1 MTTHKCFGIGA
12 LLGVL
17 WVSACAAGPPQHEP
31 ITVARVSELQ
41 AATIPPH
48 TAVKTTVRLH
58 EKEGVLNPP
67 SVTTNPGQTAS
78 LEATRDFI
86 YPVDFNLPDAPKDK
100 VAKAKLE
107 NKGAYPVTPTTPKE
121 FVKKPTGVLLTI
133 TPRFEGGLVVLK
145 GELTV
150 TEFDGFTQAVGEVV
164 ARPIINSKEDPVVLT
179 PNLVKAPMMR
189 EAHTPIFVAAL
200 PGKTYTMQ
208 VAGAHGPML
217 VDFTCELVPEK
228 K

>member
-1 MTTHKCFGIGA
+1 M
-12 LLGVL
+12 
-17 WVSACAAGPPQHEP
+17 ER
-31 ITVARVSELQ
+31 VAELQ

-48 TAVKTTVRLH
+48 SAVKTTVKLH
-58 EKEGVLNPP
+58 EKSGTLTTP

-78 LEATRDFI
+78 LEAIRDFI
-86 YPVDFNLPDAPKDK
+86 YPVDFTLPNAPKDK
-100 VAKAKLE
+100 VMKAKLE
-107 NKGAYPVTPTTPKE
+107 KKGTYPVTPTTPKE
-121 FVKKPTGVLLTI
+121 FVNQPTGVKLTI
-133 TPRFEGGLVVLK
+133 TPRFEGGLVILK
-145 GELTV
+145 GELTM

-164 ARPIINSKEDPVVLT
+164 ARPIINSKEDPVLLT
-179 PNLVKAPMMR
+179 PNLAQAPMMR